1 MLFYTLTYKRQVLEI
16 EIQFLTL
23 GEIQYM
29 LTSEKMIKQSLL
41 KRRKEVDA
49 YSLTYDS
56 GGDTPYLC

>member
-16 EIQFLTL
+16 EIHFLTL

-29 LTSEKMIKQSLL
+29 LTSEKMSKQSLL

-56 GGDTPYLC
+56 GGDTP